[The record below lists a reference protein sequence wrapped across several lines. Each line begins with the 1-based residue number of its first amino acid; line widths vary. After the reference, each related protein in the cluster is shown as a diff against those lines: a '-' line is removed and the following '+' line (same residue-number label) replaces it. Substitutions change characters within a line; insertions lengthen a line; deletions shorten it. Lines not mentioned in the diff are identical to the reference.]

1 MTRTFTFTLCF
12 FISALA
18 FGQSAG
24 NILYNETSRWSAQN
38 MQRESSYQ
46 ASTPSQDH
54 LIININGLFNVK
66 ADSYLAIFHAVQV
79 GETAA
84 QADSLM
90 QLRLEGFTNRLI
102 KHGMKRE
109 DVVPDMLS
117 LVPVYEVEV
126 TKRLFTTNYTEIP
139 AGFEIQKNIHVHFKD
154 AAMLDRIVTAA
165 AINEI
170 YDLIKVDYYVKDHQA
185 MYDSLR
191 DQAMDL
197 LEQRIQQ
204 FKDAGITVD
213 DQWRQMTD
221 RQGVYFPLERYV
233 TYQPVTKTSIEATKK
248 RKRTADE
255 EIEVRQSPTLYY
267 NKLPYGSYD
276 FIFNPEII
284 EPAVQ
289 YTYNLQLKI
298 LVERPKEE
306 PKEEKKPE
314 PIIKVET
321 ETKYI
326 LVTPDGNIKQLPGAN

>member
-1 MTRTFTFTLCF
+1 
-12 FISALA
+12 
-18 FGQSAG
+18 
-24 NILYNETSRWSAQN
+24 
-38 MQRESSYQ
+38 
-46 ASTPSQDH
+46 
-54 LIININGLFNVK
+54 
-66 ADSYLAIFHAVQV
+66 
-79 GETAA
+79 
-84 QADSLM
+84 
-90 QLRLEGFTNRLI
+90 
-102 KHGMKRE
+102 
-109 DVVPDMLS
+109 
-117 LVPVYEVEV
+117 
-126 TKRLFTTNYTEIP
+126 
-139 AGFEIQKNIHVHFKD
+139 
-154 AAMLDRIVTAA
+154 
-165 AINEI
+165 
-170 YDLIKVDYYVKDHQA
+170 

-306 PKEEKKPE
+306 PKEVQVPE
-314 PIIKVET
+314 PQIKIET
-321 ETKYI
+321 ESKYI